1 VYDMNKLFLRE
12 TRAEIAMTSQNNTQA
27 QSQGEFILCVDDEA
41 TGLSVRKMILES
53 QGYRVVTAENGPDG
67 LAIFS
72 AQPIDLVVLD
82 YKMPGMN
89 GDVVAE
95 RMKQLK
101 PSIPILML
109 SAYVD
114 LPSETLA
121 LVDRYLTKG
130 EDPLMMLKAVA
141 ELLTKTQMVK
151 AISRHVMD

>member
-1 VYDMNKLFLRE
+1 
-12 TRAEIAMTSQNNTQA
+12 MTSQSNGHA
-27 QSQGEFILCVDDEA
+27 RSQGAFVLCVDDET

-72 AQPIDLVVLD
+72 AESIDLVVLD
-82 YKMPGMN
+82 FKMPGMN

-121 LVDRYLTKG
+121 LVDRYLIKG
-130 EDPLMMLKAVA
+130 DGPLTMLKAVA
-141 ELLTKTQMVK
+141 DLLTGAQKAK
-151 AISRHVMD
+151 AIPQSATD

>member
-1 VYDMNKLFLRE
+1 
-12 TRAEIAMTSQNNTQA
+12 MTSQSNMQA
-27 QSQGEFILCVDDEA
+27 RSQGEFILCVDDEI
-41 TGLSVRKMILES
+41 TGLSVRKMTLES

-67 LAIFS
+67 LTIFS
-72 AQPIDLVVLD
+72 AEPIDLVILD

-101 PSIPILML
+101 PFIPILML

-114 LPSETLA
+114 LPRETLA

-130 EDPLMMLKAVA
+130 DGPQIMLKAVA
-141 ELLTKTQMVK
+141 ELLAQDASGQRDFGSMTGL
-151 AISRHVMD
+151 

>member
-1 VYDMNKLFLRE
+1 
-12 TRAEIAMTSQNNTQA
+12 MTSQSNMQA
-27 QSQGEFILCVDDEA
+27 RSQGEFILCVDDEI
-41 TGLSVRKMILES
+41 TGLSVRKITLES

-67 LAIFS
+67 LTIFS
-72 AQPIDLVVLD
+72 AEPIDLVILD

-101 PSIPILML
+101 PFIPILML

-114 LPSETLA
+114 LPRETLA

-130 EDPLMMLKAVA
+130 DGPQIMLKTRS
-141 ELLTKTQMVK
+141 EEHT
-151 AISRHVMD
+151 

>member
-1 VYDMNKLFLRE
+1 MAN
-12 TRAEIAMTSQNNTQA
+12 QNNTQTP
-27 QSQGEFILCVDDEA
+27 SHGKIILCVDDET

-53 QGYRVVTAENGPDG
+53 QGYRVFTAENGPDG

-72 AQPIDLVVLD
+72 AEPIDLVVLD

-114 LPSETLA
+114 LPSDTLA
-121 LVDRYLTKG
+121 VVDRYLTKG

-141 ELLTKTQMVK
+141 ELLTKTQMAKV
-151 AISRHVMD
+151 ISRHVMD

>member
-1 VYDMNKLFLRE
+1 
-12 TRAEIAMTSQNNTQA
+12 MTSQSKTQA
-27 QSQGEFILCVDDEA
+27 RGQGKFILCVDDET

-72 AQPIDLVVLD
+72 AEPIDLVVLD
-82 YKMPGMN
+82 YKMPDMN

-95 RMKQLK
+95 KMKHLK

-114 LPSETLA
+114 LPGETLA
-121 LVDRYLTKG
+121 LVDRSLTKG
-130 EDPLMMLKAVA
+130 EGGPLMMLKAIA
-141 ELLTKTQMVK
+141 ELLTIAQMAK
-151 AISRHVMD
+151 AISGSGPTSSNRQPQTITGSS

>member
-1 VYDMNKLFLRE
+1 M
-12 TRAEIAMTSQNNTQA
+12 RARTH
-27 QSQGEFILCVDDEA
+27 GELILCVDDET
-41 TGLSVRKMILES
+41 TGLSVRKMTLES
-53 QGYRVVTAENGPDG
+53 QGYRVVTAENGPSG
-67 LAIFS
+67 LKVFS
-72 AQPIDLVVLD
+72 AESIDLVILD

-114 LPSETLA
+114 LPNETLA

-130 EDPLMMLKAVA
+130 DGPQIMLKAVA
-141 ELLTKTQMVK
+141 ELLARTQMAK
-151 AISRHVMD
+151 EISG